1 MTTATLSPIDSLRLE
16 RFPAPVQSLLREA
29 VHLGYPVA
37 VTPRVVQVVGKVL
50 RLLVVEIDGVEVA
63 RVPR

>member
-1 MTTATLSPIDSLRLE
+1 MTTTLSPIDRLRLE

-29 VHLGYPVA
+29 LRLDYPVA
-37 VTPRVVQVVGKVL
+37 ITPRTVQVVGKVL